1 MSDPKSY
8 QEPSMEEI
16 LASIRRIIS
25 EDDVIAKKGQS
36 GTLRDVSQVPLVV
49 PKEGSTADE
58 SEGGG
63 PALTEELQTELS
75 TANQMVK
82 PSSDTGVI
90 SPQRL
95 NETTSQFSV
104 AIPAKR
110 SAQSMEVSAC
120 TIEDLVQEIM
130 RPMIKDWLDDNLPA
144 LVKRLVRRESRRIS
158 RRAADGN
165 DD

>member
-25 EDDVIAKKGQS
+25 EDDVIAKEGQS
-36 GTLRDVSQVPLVV
+36 SALRDVGQLPLVV
-49 PKEGSTADE
+49 PKEGSTVDE

-63 PALTEELQTELS
+63 PELTEGLQTEPS
-75 TANQMVK
+75 TAIQMVK
-82 PSSDTGVI
+82 PPSDAGVI
-90 SPQRL
+90 SPQPL

-104 AIPAKR
+104 ATPAKR

-120 TIEDLVQEIM
+120 TIEDVVQEIV
-130 RPMIKDWLDDNLPA
+130 RPMIKEWLDDNLPA
-144 LVKRLVRRESRRIS
+144 LVKRLVRLEFRRIS
-158 RRAADGN
+158 RRAPDGN